1 MQSLV
6 LPKAWAAAIG
16 MRKGLE
22 YSRTPE
28 LSTKKN
34 FFCFFG
40 HAIGYED
47 RAQAEILKATDWTN
61 FFKATCGSLGPM
73 QLSMCICSDCLQGRM
88 GSENI
93 RKPICQGNSGHFAS
107 LCSLSRKVSLSSASG
122 SGSGL
127 GFKNFDASKKGKIL
141 RIMARD
147 GHILFMQ
154 LQQLPESLSPTQRGG
169 VYNGNGWKRIL
180 WTVQIQIHSN
190 IFKNGSNLVM
200 MSGKIG
206 SCTKQIQRTGRLILW
221 YSYSWKPSASL
232 FSGQSLH
239 WCQQLP
245 ANWVFQK
252 SEAVNLGVLL
262 TSELQKHRTWSRVQH
277 GPTPS
282 YDTGS
287 LCTLAWNL
295 ASSLSSDHEPP
306 SNVESNVDAI
316 SHTFDAS
323 IYNLNLF
330 LEVYK
335 FRSLKSLN
343 SWRQRSASLKITTQ
357 CSCTNSDSSNE
368 PRFAKLWKSFSASAN
383 WHAGRCTSANSSVL

>member
-1 MQSLV
+1 MDTSSSCSCSNSPRASAQH
-6 LPKAWAAAIG
+6 KEGEFTMA
-16 MRKGLE
+16 MDEKE
-22 YSRTPE
+22 YYE
-28 LSTKKN
+28 QYKYKST
-34 FFCFFG
+34 
-40 HAIGYED
+40 
-47 RAQAEILKATDWTN
+47 
-61 FFKATCGSLGPM
+61 
-73 QLSMCICSDCLQGRM
+73 
-88 GSENI
+88 
-93 RKPICQGNSGHFAS
+93 
-107 LCSLSRKVSLSSASG
+107 
-122 SGSGL
+122 
-127 GFKNFDASKKGKIL
+127 
-141 RIMARD
+141 RIY
-147 GHILFMQ
+147 
-154 LQQLPESLSPTQRGG
+154 S
-169 VYNGNGWKRIL
+169 
-180 WTVQIQIHSN
+180 
-190 IFKNGSNLVM
+190 KNGSNLVM

-221 YSYSWKPSASL
+221 YSYSWKPLASL

-262 TSELQKHRTWSRVQH
+262 TSELQTHRTWSRVQH

-323 IYNLNLF
+323 IYILNLF

-383 WHAGRCTSANSSVL
+383 WHFWAVHLCKLVFVCFKSSSWNLPKKMASCHWVVA

>member
-1 MQSLV
+1 MDTSSSCSCSNSPRASAQH
-6 LPKAWAAAIG
+6 KEGEFTMA
-16 MRKGLE
+16 MDEKE
-22 YSRTPE
+22 YYE
-28 LSTKKN
+28 QYKYKST
-34 FFCFFG
+34 
-40 HAIGYED
+40 
-47 RAQAEILKATDWTN
+47 
-61 FFKATCGSLGPM
+61 
-73 QLSMCICSDCLQGRM
+73 
-88 GSENI
+88 
-93 RKPICQGNSGHFAS
+93 
-107 LCSLSRKVSLSSASG
+107 
-122 SGSGL
+122 
-127 GFKNFDASKKGKIL
+127 
-141 RIMARD
+141 RIY
-147 GHILFMQ
+147 
-154 LQQLPESLSPTQRGG
+154 S
-169 VYNGNGWKRIL
+169 
-180 WTVQIQIHSN
+180 
-190 IFKNGSNLVM
+190 KNGSNLVM

-221 YSYSWKPSASL
+221 YSYSWKPLASL

-262 TSELQKHRTWSRVQH
+262 TSELQTHRTWSRVQH

-383 WHAGRCTSANSSVL
+383 WHFWAVHLCKLVCALNRPVEIFQKKWASCHWVA